1 MSQRG
6 GPMMAMRAPVDK
18 PKNFKATLYRLLE
31 FTRPYR
37 LRLILVFV
45 MSILG
50 TGFSIVA
57 PRILGLITSL
67 IFNGLMLINQGT
79 PGASIDLVAVRFLLL
94 VMAALYSSSAVFQY
108 LQGYIMVM
116 VTQKVTFKLRLL
128 LSEKI
133 NSLPLRFYD
142 SQSIGDVLSRITN
155 DVDTIAQSF
164 QQSISQVI
172 TALTTVIGILI
183 MMLWISLPMTL
194 IALIT
199 LPFSLFFVTN
209 IVKFGQKYFQRRAKT
224 LGELNGLIEE
234 SFTAHSIV
242 KVFNAQDRQIDQFNA
257 LSEKLYKDNMMAE
270 FLAGMMMPIISFVSN
285 VSYVAV
291 SVVGGYLVLQGSIQ
305 VGDIQAFIQY
315 NRNFSQPINQIAN
328 IGNLV
333 QSTIAAAERIFNFLD
348 EENEVA
354 ETQQPVKL
362 QAVRGE
368 VSFEDVDFGYSEDN
382 IFIKNLHIRVK
393 PGQKVAIVGPTGA
406 GKTTLINLLM
416 RFYDVK
422 SGSIKV
428 DGFDIRSYTR
438 HDLRSIFGMVLQDT
452 WLFNGSIKDNIRFSK
467 PHATDEEVIEAARN
481 AKVDHFVQ
489 TLPDGYDL
497 ILNEEASN
505 ISQGQKQLLTIA
517 RAFLSDPSILILDEA
532 TSSVDTRTE
541 VLIQKAMEKL
551 MHGRTSFIIAHRL
564 STIREADLILVMNH
578 GSIVELG
585 KHQELIQAN
594 GFYATLYQSQFE
606 PETT

>member
-1 MSQRG
+1 MSRRG
-6 GPMMAMRAPVDK
+6 GPMMAMREPIDK
-18 PKNFKATLYRLLE
+18 PKDFKATLIRLLE

-37 LRLILVFV
+37 SRLILVFF
-45 MSILG
+45 L
-50 TGFSIVA
+50 SIVGTSFAILA
-57 PRILGLITSL
+57 PRILGMITTL
-67 IFNGLMLINQGT
+67 VFNGLMAINQGVQ
-79 PGASIDLVAVRFLLL
+79 GASIDLVGVRSLLL
-94 VMAALYSSSAVFQY
+94 VMAALYSTSAVFQY
-108 LQGYIMVM
+108 LQAYIMVL
-116 VTQKVTFKLRLL
+116 VTQKVTFQLRLL

-133 NSLPLRFYD
+133 NTLPIRFYD
-142 SQSIGDVLSRITN
+142 TQSIGDVLSRITN

-164 QQSISQVI
+164 QQSITQVI
-172 TALTTVIGILI
+172 TAITTVIGILI
-183 MMLWISLPMTL
+183 MMLWISVPMTL
-194 IALIT
+194 IALIS
-199 LPFSLFFVTN
+199 LPFSLLFVTR

-224 LGELNGLIEE
+224 LGDLNGLIEE

-242 KVFNAQDRQIDQFNA
+242 KVFNAQDRQITKFNA
-257 LSEKLYKDNMMAE
+257 LSEKLFKDNMMAE
-270 FLAGMMMPIISFVSN
+270 FLAGMMMPVISFVSN

-291 SVVGGYLVLQGSIQ
+291 SVVGGYLVLQGTIQ

-348 EENEVA
+348 EEDEVA
-354 ETQQPVKL
+354 ETQEVSAL
-362 QAVRGE
+362 ESVLGE
-368 VSFEDVDFGYSEDN
+368 VQFDQVDFGYTEDN
-382 IFIKNLHIRVK
+382 TFIKDLNIHVK

-422 SGSIKV
+422 SGAIKV
-428 DGFDIRSYTR
+428 DGVDIRDFTR
-438 HDLRSIFGMVLQDT
+438 YDLRNIFGMVLQDT

-467 PHATDEEVIEAARN
+467 PQASDEEVITAARN

-489 TLPDGYDL
+489 TLPDGYNL

-541 VLIQKAMEKL
+541 VLIQRAMEKL
-551 MHGRTSFIIAHRL
+551 MQGRTSFIIAHRL
-564 STIREADLILVMNH
+564 STIKEADLILVMNH
-578 GSIVELG
+578 GAIIELG
-585 KHQELIQAN
+585 THDSLIKAD
-594 GFYATLYQSQFE
+594 GFYAKLYQSQFE